1 MPSMFTDLN
10 DIHIGSVAVADATT
24 ETTSAIEDMADYDEI
39 TWIVLFEDVDAA
51 AVLTLQP
58 KSNTAD
64 HLTVPAPVAI
74 SVVGGTVSGA
84 VTAVVTTG
92 ASVITEA
99 SANLDNLM
107 AVVNVAKSKIS
118 ARYVFLSITATVE
131 SFAIASIITIKSRAG
146 SVPVTQST
154 DVASLVKAAS

>member
-1 MPSMFTDLN
+1 MFTDLN
-10 DIHIGSVAVADATT
+10 DIQIGSVAVADGTAEALT
-24 ETTSAIEDMADYDEI
+24 AVEDMADYDEI

-51 AVLTLQP
+51 AVLTLAP

-64 HLTVPAPVAI
+64 STSTPTPVAI
-74 SVVGGTVSGA
+74 SLVGGTVSGA

-99 SANLDNLM
+99 SGNLDNLM

-154 DVASLVKAAS
+154 DVASLVKSTS